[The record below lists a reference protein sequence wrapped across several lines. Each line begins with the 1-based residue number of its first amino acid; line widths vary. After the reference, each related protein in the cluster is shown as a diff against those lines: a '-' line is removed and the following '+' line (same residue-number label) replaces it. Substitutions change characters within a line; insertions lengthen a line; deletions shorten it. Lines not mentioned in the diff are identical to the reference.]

1 MQDVR
6 HATKVIRE
14 MGMEVV
20 HHVSQMNYV
29 VQTPHPLIHIA
40 LNVMNTGMDVGTVQK
55 GIILMMMIMAR
66 V

>member
-6 HATKVIRE
+6 HAMKVIGV

-20 HHVSQMNYV
+20 HHASQVNYV

-40 LNVMNTGMDVGTVQK
+40 LNVMNTGMDVGTVRK
-55 GIILMMMIMAR
+55 GIILMMMMMAR